1 MIELRNVTYSIA
13 ASEYSDENDAA
24 QHPTRRNGRQYI
36 LDDVSFVVP
45 ERSITCIMG
54 VSGTGKTTLLRL
66 IAGLLKPDSGE
77 ILVNGRDV
85 VPMNEKELNEVR
97 REMGFVFQYGALFDS
112 MSIADNVG
120 FGLQQQRRPRSEI
133 AQIVT
138 ARLEDVGLPG
148 IEDKMPGELS
158 GGMRKRVAMARALA
172 TSPRIV
178 LYDEPTSGLD
188 PVMARVIDDL
198 VVHLRD
204 TAGTTNVV
212 VSHHLPSI
220 LRIADRVLMLHNARL
235 QIEGAP
241 AQVQASEDPVV
252 RQFLDARAEGPITV
266 R

>member
-1 MIELRNVTYSIA
+1 MIELRHVTYSIA
-13 ASEYSDENDAA
+13 AEYSDEADDEH
-24 QHPTRRNGRQYI
+24 HPAWHDGRQFI

-85 VPMNEKELNEVR
+85 VPMNEKQLNQVR
-97 REMGFVFQYGALFDS
+97 RDMGFVFQYGALFDS
-112 MSIADNVG
+112 MSIAENVG
-120 FGLQQQRRPRSEI
+120 FGLQQQRRPCAEI
-133 AQIVT
+133 EDIVT

-172 TSPRIV
+172 TGPRIV

-235 QIEGAP
+235 QIEGTP
-241 AQVQASEDPVV
+241 AQVQASDDPVV
-252 RQFLDARAEGPITV
+252 RQFLDARADGPITV